1 MLTGTVIS
9 ATDHGPAI
17 GERQPS
23 HGTVWSVGGPI
34 PSVGAVNDGHGRF
47 IHSGTNARLFP
58 TLYAGRASRSEDD
71 DETHESRLAC
81 ALDIDQAR
89 RIIAT
94 EIPETPGPPPPIA
107 AVPQRPSSR
116 DGLTIWN
123 GVQWENTRS
132 LKGSLSPELL
142 LLSTV

>member
-1 MLTGTVIS
+1 MFVGTVIS
-9 ATDHGPAI
+9 ATDRGPVI

-23 HGTVWSVGGPI
+23 HGTVWSVGGPV

-47 IHSGTNARLFP
+47 IYSGTNARLFP
-58 TLYAGRASRSEDD
+58 TSYAGRASRSEDD
-71 DETHESRLAC
+71 DDTHESRLAC
-81 ALDIDQAR
+81 ALNIDQAR

-94 EIPETPGPPPPIA
+94 EMPKVPGPLPSIA

-123 GVQWENTRS
+123 GVQWENVRS
-132 LKGSLSPELL
+132 FKGSSPHFLSLCII
-142 LLSTV
+142 